1 MMRFSNV
8 ITVLS
13 PLRTLWFAGLSFTRI
28 YRRLILFGRTLNQA
42 DPEIPLPGSMRV
54 AILAESEIRAFLA
67 FRPDQD
73 ASEIRRRLDQDH
85 RCFTVWHEQQIIHAA
100 WAVTGRVHIEY
111 ISRDLALAPNEVY
124 VYDAFTAPA
133 FRGRNASPVRAL
145 ALGEHFRSHG
155 YRRLLTAVR
164 PENKV
169 GFRPLE
175 KVGTRRVGVIGYV
188 GVGRLRWHFCRW
200 RG

>member
-1 MMRFSNV
+1 MPFWNV
-8 ITVLS
+8 IAVLS
-13 PLRTLWFAGLSFTRI
+13 PLRTLWFAGLSFTHV
-28 YRRLILFGRTLNQA
+28 YRRLILLGRPLNQA
-42 DPEIPLPGSMRV
+42 VPEIPVPGSMRV
-54 AILAESEIRAFLA
+54 AMLVEGEIGAYMA

-73 ASEIRRRLDQDH
+73 ASEIHRRLDQDH

-100 WAVTGRVHIEY
+100 WVATGRARIEY
-111 ISRDLALAPNEVY
+111 LSRDLALAPDEVY
-124 VYDAFTAPA
+124 VYEAFTAPA

-145 ALGEHFRSHG
+145 AMAEHFRSHG
-155 YRRLLTAVR
+155 YRRVLTAVH

-175 KVGTRRVGVIGYV
+175 KVGTRDVGVIGYV
-188 GVGRLRWHFCRW
+188 GVGRLRWHFCHR